1 MNSKGLGRLRR
12 ILATVFSLRI
22 SQLESALVAAEDPSV
37 SGVSGRYATA
47 LFELAREDKSIDA
60 VKADLDKFDA
70 MLLDSP
76 DLLRLVRSPVFSAD
90 TQAKALAVV
99 LDKAGIG
106 GTTAKFLKVLT
117 ANRRLFAVADV
128 SRAFRALVAKFKGEA
143 TADVTVAE
151 TLNDKN
157 LDALKTAL
165 KSVTGKDVT
174 LNVKVDPSIIGGL
187 VVKLGSRMVDSS
199 LRTKL
204 NSIKHAMKEAG

>member
-1 MNSKGLGRLRR
+1 M
-12 ILATVFSLRI
+12 
-22 SQLESALVAAEDPSV
+22 AAEHPSV

-47 LFELAREDKSIDA
+47 LFELARDEKSIDA

-70 MLLDSP
+70 MLNDST
-76 DLLRLVRSPVFSAD
+76 DLKRLVRSPVFAAE
-90 TQAKALAVV
+90 TQARAISAV
-99 LDKAGIG
+99 LDKAGISG
-106 GTTAKFLKVLT
+106 ISANFLKVLT

-128 SRAFRALVAKFKGEA
+128 IRAFNALVAKFKGEA
-143 TADVTVAE
+143 SADVTVAE
-151 TLNDKN
+151 PLSDKN
-157 LDALKTAL
+157 LDALKSAL
-165 KSVTGKDVT
+165 TTISGKDVT